1 MPDWVLYTIA
11 AIGVLLL
18 MSAFFSASETA
29 LTAASRPRMH
39 QLAKQGNRRA
49 GTVNDLRQRQS
60 RLIGGI
66 LVGNNLVNILA
77 SSLAT
82 SVMIHLF
89 GDAGVA
95 YATLAMTLLVLIFAE
110 VMPKTYALLF
120 PDRLALAV
128 APILKPVIAILSPA
142 IHAIE
147 AVVNAILRLCGVDP
161 HGSGSD
167 EDLEVELRGAI
178 DLHAR
183 ADETA
188 AHEGFMLGGVLDLE
202 DVTVEEIMTH
212 RRNLHMVD
220 AALKPAEIV
229 EFVLES
235 PFTRIPMYRS
245 DPDNVIGVLHAKA
258 LLREVSKHEGHI
270 DEMDIAAVASR
281 PWFIPE
287 STSCLYQLHAF
298 RRRREHFALVV
309 DEYGALMGVVTL
321 EDILEE
327 IVGEIDDEHDLPV
340 AGLRRQT
347 DGSYI
352 VDGTVTIRDINR
364 ELDWNLPDEEATT
377 IAGLVLHEARLI
389 PNVGQSFAFHG
400 FRFDILRRQGNQI
413 MSIRISQRPRDSV
426 EAENDAFD

>member
-1 MPDWVLYTIA
+1 MSDWVYYTIG
-11 AIGVLLL
+11 AIAVLLL
-18 MSAFFSASETA
+18 LSAFFSASETA

-39 QLAKQGNRRA
+39 QLAKQGSKRA
-49 GTVNDLRQRQS
+49 GTVNGLRKRQS

-82 SVMIHLF
+82 SVMIHTF

-110 VMPKTYALLF
+110 VLPKTYAILF

-142 IHAIE
+142 IRAIE
-147 AVVNAILRLCGVDP
+147 LVVHAMLRLFGVDL
-161 HGSGSD
+161 HGKSLD
-167 EDLEVELRGAI
+167 EDLEIELRGAI
-178 DLHAR
+178 DMHANT
-183 ADETA
+183 DEAA
-188 AHEGFMLGGVLDLE
+188 AHEGFMLGGVLDLG

-212 RRNLHMVD
+212 RRNMHMID

-229 EFVLES
+229 EFVLEC
-235 PFTRIPMYRS
+235 PFTRVPLYRG

-258 LLREVSKHEGHI
+258 LLREVSRHEGHI
-270 DEMDIAAVASR
+270 DEMDIPAVASR

-309 DEYGALMGVVTL
+309 DEYGALMGIVTL

-340 AGLRRQT
+340 SGLRRQN

-364 ELDWNLPDEEATT
+364 ELGWSLPDEEATT

-413 MSIRISQRPRDSV
+413 MSIRIAKRLQEAIDSGP
-426 EAENDAFD
+426 DAFD